1 MHETAQDLFDALSAP
16 FPVEMI
22 EWRVGSTNKEK
33 TKCLPLCYI
42 DARAVMDRLDT
53 VCGPDGWQCNYTAGV
68 NGSIICNI
76 GVRMPGFVFMPIG
89 PSGPAGSPTPGI
101 AQEKWLWKADGAG
114 ATDIEGD
121 KGALSDALKRAAVRW
136 GVGRYL
142 YDLKAPWVPLD
153 QGRYISDEDRK
164 KLDNLHEEF
173 AQKCG
178 WGLRAGVQAYKL
190 MNQMVKQFVTNSATA
205 QEFKDKNA
213 SMISQLPV
221 GMRKHLN
228 ETLDRI
234 GGEQLEAAE

>member
-1 MHETAQDLFDALSAP
+1 MNYETAQELYDALSAP

-22 EWRVGSTNKEK
+22 EWRVGSTNKDK

-53 VCGPDGWQCNYTAGV
+53 TCGPDGWQCNYTPGV

-76 GVRMPGFVFMPIG
+76 GLRIG
-89 PSGPAGSPTPGI
+89 PLQPVGT
-101 AQEKWLWKADGAG
+101 QWLWKADGAG

-142 YDLKAPWVPLD
+142 YDLKAPWVPLEN
-153 QGRYISDEDRK
+153 QKFISDEDRK

-190 MNQMVKQFVTNSATA
+190 MNQMVKQFVTDAPTA
-205 QEFKDKNA
+205 AEFKDKNA

-228 ETLDRI
+228 DTLDRI

>member
-1 MHETAQDLFDALSAP
+1 MQYATAQDLYDALSAP

-53 VCGPDGWQCNYTAGV
+53 MCGPDGWQCNYSPGV

-76 GVRMPGFVFMPIG
+76 GIELPNG
-89 PSGPAGSPTPGI
+89 
-101 AQEKWLWKADGAG
+101 WLWKADGAG
-114 ATDIEGD
+114 ATDIEGE
-121 KGALSDALKRAAVRW
+121 KGALSDAFKRAAVRW

-142 YDLKAPWVPLD
+142 YDLKAPWVGLEN
-153 QGRYISDEDRK
+153 GKFISEDDRK

-173 AQKCG
+173 AQRCG
-178 WGLRAGVQAYKL
+178 WGIRAGVQAYKL
-190 MNQMVKQFVTNSATA
+190 LNQAIVKKITDPVEAV
-205 QEFKDKNA
+205 EFRESNA
-213 SMISQLPV
+213 SMIAQLPV

-228 ETLDRI
+228 DQLDRV
-234 GGEQLEAAE
+234 GATSREAAE

>member
-1 MHETAQDLFDALSAP
+1 MNEAAQELYDALSAP

-22 EWRVGSTNKEK
+22 EWRVGSTNKDK

-53 VCGPDGWQCNYTAGV
+53 VCGPAGWQCNYTPGV

-76 GVRMPGFVFMPIG
+76 GIQMAD
-89 PSGPAGSPTPGI
+89 S
-101 AQEKWLWKADGAG
+101 WLWKADGAG

-153 QGRYISDEDRK
+153 QGRYIADEDRK

-178 WGLRAGVQAYKL
+178 WGLRAGIQAYKL
-190 MNQMVKQFVTNSATA
+190 MNQMVKQFVTDAATA
-205 QEFKDKNA
+205 QEFKEVNA
-213 SMISQLPV
+213 GMIAQLPV

-228 ETLDRI
+228 ETLDRV
-234 GGEQLEAAE
+234 GATQLEAAE